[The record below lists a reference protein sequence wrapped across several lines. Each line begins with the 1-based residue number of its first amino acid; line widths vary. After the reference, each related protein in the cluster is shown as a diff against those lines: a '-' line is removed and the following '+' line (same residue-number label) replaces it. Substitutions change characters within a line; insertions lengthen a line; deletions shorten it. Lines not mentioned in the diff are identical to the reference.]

1 MRGLIR
7 ILALLAVAALIVDLI
22 GMSGTGVV
30 TAQSGPNP
38 AASPIGFMPN
48 PSMES
53 GGLSSFLLLVE
64 GLIVSVRSVGLLI
77 AAAATQLP
85 TLFGYLSC
93 LLGFV
98 AILGI
103 LLIGRLGLLFNTLLF
118 RHQAKSVIHSL
129 QSPEP

>member
-22 GMSGTGVV
+22 GMSGSGIV

-38 AASPIGFMPN
+38 AASSIGFMPN

-85 TLFGYLSC
+85 TLFGYLLSVRLNFYPNPR
-93 LLGFV
+93 LLCCTPAKTFTKCPKNR
-98 AILGI
+98 IFL
-103 LLIGRLGLLFNTLLF
+103 TKKF
-118 RHQAKSVIHSL
+118 RSWA
-129 QSPEP
+129 